1 MQAMTPK
8 QKMVFEFI
16 ENYQLQNGS
25 SPTIREIKEYLE
37 VSSDNSVLKH
47 LNGLQEKGYIQKDDT
62 PRGIKLLDSV
72 RQKLEANTIS
82 LPVMGAIPA
91 GGPVASEEYVD
102 SWVNVDASRIKNPK
116 NSFMLRVTGE
126 SMINAGIYEGD
137 LLIADSKKQAKAGD
151 IVIALVDGG
160 NTVKRF
166 IKKDGAY
173 YLQAE
178 NPEYE
183 DIYPVGQLEIQGV
196 VTGLLRTY

>member
-1 MQAMTPK
+1 MQDMTPK
-8 QKMVFEFI
+8 QEIVFKFI

-25 SPTIREIKEYLE
+25 SPTIKEIKEYLE

-47 LNGLQEKGYIQKDDT
+47 LNGLVEKGYITKDDT

-82 LPVMGAIPA
+82 LPVYGSIPA
-91 GGPVASEEYVD
+91 GGPVATEEYVD
-102 SWVNVDASRIKNPK
+102 SWVNVDSARVKNPK
-116 NSFMLRVTGE
+116 SSFMLTVTGE

-137 LLIADSKKQAKAGD
+137 LLIADSSRKPKVGD
-151 IVIALVDGG
+151 IVIGLVDGG

-166 IKKDGAY
+166 VKKDGQY

-178 NPEYE
+178 NPEYD
-183 DIYPVGQLEIQGV
+183 DIYAVNQLEIQGV
-196 VTGLLRTY
+196 VTGLIRTY